1 MPFAIL
7 DTNILIHYLKKSSLV
22 ESIKNYLSNRNLM
35 PFISVVS
42 KAELMAIAKI
52 RGWGNKNVEEL
63 NSILANLNYVD
74 IEYNNT
80 ELLDAY
86 AWIQAYSQGK
96 SVGPNGQRLQV
107 SSRNMGKNDL
117 WIAATTYALN
127 AILLTTDNDFDHLHN
142 TFFEVKK
149 F

>member
-22 ESIKNYLSNRNLM
+22 ESIKNYLSNKDLM

-63 NSILANLNYVD
+63 NSILANLKYVD

-96 SVGPNGQRLQV
+96 SEGPNGQRLQV

-127 AILLTTDNDFDHLHN
+127 AILPTTDNDFDHLHN

>member
-80 ELLDAY
+80 EC
-86 AWIQAYSQGK
+86 
-96 SVGPNGQRLQV
+96 
-107 SSRNMGKNDL
+107 
-117 WIAATTYALN
+117 
-127 AILLTTDNDFDHLHN
+127 
-142 TFFEVKK
+142 
-149 F
+149 